1 MRLSTRALAA
11 ALGWCLPA
19 LAATAAP
26 SDPPDDLAAL
36 SLADKAGEAAEAP
49 AAPAARPWRLFVE
62 GAAGR
67 GRLRG
72 SGGDNDFSLY
82 RGSVDFRYDHQI
94 APQWRVVFSDR
105 FDAVDSNGVPP
116 GDNVNTL
123 REAYVSW
130 THSPHQMVDFGR
142 VNVRNGAALGFNPT
156 DWFKANALRSIVD
169 PDPAVLRENR
179 QGTVV
184 LQAQQ
189 LWSEGS
195 LIATVSPKL
204 VRHPEVSTS
213 TFAFN
218 AGATN
223 PSNRFLLAGS
233 WKLSDKFTPQLLAF
247 GGNDEPA
254 QVGFNLSGLLGDA
267 VVAFGEFT
275 AGRGKPLVA
284 QALMQPAGNENQQ
297 RAALGLT
304 YTTGFNLSFTAEA
317 DYSSAAPR
325 GDRWHLLPLPA
336 QQQVLA
342 TSQALQD
349 LPTRSQWFAYANW
362 KDLFVPRFELS
373 GFLRQDMDSASR
385 TLWLEGRY
393 AWQRAELALQWQQF
407 AGAPGTVYYAVPQQ
421 GTVQLILRVY
431 L

>member
-1 MRLSTRALAA
+1 MGRIVTTVALALACHVPAHADDRA
-11 ALGWCLPA
+11 AA
-19 LAATAAP
+19 
-26 SDPPDDLAAL
+26 PPDDLDAL
-36 SLADKAGEAAEAP
+36 SLADKAPEAP
-49 AAPAARPWRLFVE
+49 LAPAARPWRLFVE

-82 RGSVDFRYDHQI
+82 RGSIDFRYDNII

-105 FDAVDSNGVPP
+105 FDAVDSDGVPP

-130 THSPHQMVDFGR
+130 SRSEHQMLDFGR

-189 LWSEGS
+189 LWSEAS
-195 LIATVSPKL
+195 LTATVSPKL
-204 VRHPEVSTS
+204 VRTPEISTS

-233 WKLSDKFTPQLLAF
+233 WKLGERFTPQLLAF
-247 GGNDEPA
+247 GGNDDPA
-254 QVGFNLSGLLGDA
+254 QLGVNLSGLLGDA

-284 QALMQPAGNENQQ
+284 QALNQPAANDDQQ

-304 YTTGFNLSFTAEA
+304 YTTGFNLSLTAEA

-325 GDRWHLLPLPA
+325 GDRWHQMPLLV
-336 QQQVLA
+336 QQQTLA
-342 TSQALQD
+342 TAQALQD
-349 LPTRSQWFAYANW
+349 LPTRNQWFVYANW

-385 TLWLEGRY
+385 ALWLEGRY

-421 GTVQLILRVY
+421 QTVQLILRWY

>member
-1 MRLSTRALAA
+1 MRLSKMALLT
-11 ALGWCLPA
+11 ALGWVLPA
-19 LAATAAP
+19 LAVNAAP
-26 SDPPDDLAAL
+26 AEPPDDLDAL
-36 SLADKAGEAAEAP
+36 SLADKAPEAP
-49 AAPAARPWRLFVE
+49 VEQAARPWRLFVE
-62 GAAGR
+62 GAVGR

-72 SGGDNDFSLY
+72 SGGDNDFGIY
-82 RGSVDFRYDHQI
+82 RGSIDFRYDAPI
-94 APQWRVVFSDR
+94 APQWRVVLSDR
-105 FDAVDSNGVPP
+105 LDGVDSDGVPP

-130 THSPHQMVDFGR
+130 SRTEHQIVDLGR
-142 VNVRNGAALGFNPT
+142 VNVRSGAALGFNPT

-189 LWSEGS
+189 LWSEAS
-195 LIATVSPKL
+195 LTATVSPKL
-204 VRHPEVSTS
+204 VRTAEVSTS
-213 TFAFN
+213 TFALN

-247 GGNDEPA
+247 GGNDDPA
-254 QVGFNLSGLLGDA
+254 QWGVNLSGLLGDA

-275 AGRGKPLVA
+275 AGRGQPLLA
-284 QALMQPAGNENQQ
+284 QALNQPAANENQQ

-304 YTTGFNLSFTAEA
+304 YTTGFNLSLTAEA

-325 GDRWHLLPLPA
+325 GDRWQLLPLPV
-336 QQQVLA
+336 QQQTLA
-342 TSQALQD
+342 TAQALQD
-349 LPTRSQWFAYANW
+349 LPTRSQWFVYANW
-362 KDLFVPRFELS
+362 KDLFAPRFELS

>member
-1 MRLSTRALAA
+1 MRRIVTALA
-11 ALGWCLPA
+11 LA
-19 LAATAAP
+19 LATHMPAHAADDGP
-26 SDPPDDLAAL
+26 AAPPDDLDAL
-36 SLADKAGEAAEAP
+36 SLADQASEAP
-49 AAPAARPWRLFVE
+49 AAQAARPWRLFVE
-62 GAAGR
+62 GAAGG

-72 SGGDNDFSLY
+72 VGSGTDFSLY
-82 RGSVDFRYDHQI
+82 RGSVDFRYDNPI
-94 APQWRVVFSDR
+94 APQWRLVLSNRLDG
-105 FDAVDSNGVPP
+105 VDSDGVPP

-130 THSPHQMVDFGR
+130 TGSAHQMVDFGR

-189 LWSEGS
+189 LWNEAS
-195 LIATVSPKL
+195 LTATVSPKL
-204 VRHPEVSTS
+204 VRTPEISSS

-247 GGNDEPA
+247 GGNDDPA
-254 QVGFNLSGLLGDA
+254 QLGLNLSGLIGDS

-275 AGRGKPLVA
+275 AGRGKPLLA
-284 QALMQPAGNENQQ
+284 QALNQPAANQNQQ

-304 YTTGFNLSFTAEA
+304 YTTGFNLSLTAEA
-317 DYSSAAPR
+317 DYNSAAPR
-325 GDRWHLLPLPA
+325 GDRWHQMPLPA
-336 QQQVLA
+336 QQQTLA
-342 TSQALQD
+342 TAQALQD
-349 LPTRSQWFAYANW
+349 LPTRNQWFVYANW
-362 KDLFVPRFELS
+362 KDLFIPRFELS
-373 GFLRQDMDSASR
+373 SFLRQDMDSASR
-385 TLWLEGRY
+385 AFWLEGRY
-393 AWQRAELALQWQQF
+393 AWERAELALQWQQF

-421 GTVQLILRVY
+421 RTLQLILRWY

>member
-1 MRLSTRALAA
+1 MRLSTWALAT
-11 ALGWCLPA
+11 ALGWGLPA
-19 LAATAAP
+19 LALTATAAP
-26 SDPPDDLAAL
+26 SDPTDDLDAL
-36 SLADKAGEAAEAP
+36 SLADKAPDAP
-49 AAPAARPWRLFVE
+49 EAPAARPWRLFVE

-82 RGSVDFRYDHQI
+82 RGSIDFRYDNII
-94 APQWRVVFSDR
+94 APQWRVVLSDR
-105 FDAVDSNGVPP
+105 FDAVDSDGVPP

-130 THSPHQMVDFGR
+130 SRSEHQMLDFGR

-189 LWSEGS
+189 LWSEAS
-195 LIATVSPKL
+195 LTATVSPKL
-204 VRHPEVSTS
+204 VRTPEISTS

-233 WKLSDKFTPQLLAF
+233 WKLGERFTPQLLAF
-247 GGNDEPA
+247 GGNDDPA
-254 QVGFNLSGLLGDA
+254 QLGVNLSGLLGDA
-267 VVAFGEFT
+267 VVAFAEFT

-284 QALMQPAGNENQQ
+284 QALNQPAANDDQQ

-304 YTTGFNLSFTAEA
+304 YTTGLNLSLTAEA

-325 GDRWHLLPLPA
+325 GDRWHQMPLLV
-336 QQQVLA
+336 QQQTLA
-342 TSQALQD
+342 TAQALQD
-349 LPTRSQWFAYANW
+349 LPTRNQWFVYANW

-385 TLWLEGRY
+385 ALWLEGRY
-393 AWQRAELALQWQQF
+393 AWQRAEVALQWQQF

-421 GTVQLILRVY
+421 QTVQLILRWY